1 VFQEALAEIL
11 SRLETAQSRGLLS
24 GYALIGGFAVSA
36 WGVPRATQDFDFAIA
51 IGHAD
56 PQSLAT
62 FIGGRY
68 QTGEPDDPL
77 RGVVTVF
84 IEVGHEP
91 VSLQL
96 VCFESPLTELAFRH
110 IETLSVLECSVPVV
124 SWQVLILLKLYAGG
138 PQDLL
143 DARQIL
149 KIRRPQANEVREI
162 ASMAEAVGVLN
173 EWTVLWNQSRKA

>member
-1 VFQEALAEIL
+1 MFQEALAEIL

-56 PQSLAT
+56 PQALAT
-62 FIGGRY
+62 FIDGRY
-68 QTGEPDDPL
+68 QAGEPDDPL
-77 RGVVTVF
+77 RGVVIAS
-84 IEVGHEP
+84 IEIGHEP

-96 VCFESPLTELAFRH
+96 VCLPSPLTELVFRH

-124 SWQVLILLKLYAGG
+124 SWQVLIILKLYAGG
-138 PQDLL
+138 PHDLL
-143 DARQIL
+143 DVHQIL
-149 KIRRPQANEVREI
+149 KVRRPQAKNLQDI
-162 ASMAEAVGVLN
+162 ASMAETVGVLN